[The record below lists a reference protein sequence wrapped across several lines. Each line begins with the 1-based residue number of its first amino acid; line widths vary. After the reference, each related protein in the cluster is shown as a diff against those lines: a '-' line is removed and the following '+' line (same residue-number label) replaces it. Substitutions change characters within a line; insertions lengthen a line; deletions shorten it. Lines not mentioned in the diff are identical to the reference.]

1 MPISMHIGCSGTSQ
15 HLWQVQVGNVNVD
28 KAGSQGESGS
38 LHILFWSFK
47 SHCKDKEKG
56 EFSFHVLP
64 NIGPWISMLNGDF
77 VFPEAGDT

>member
-28 KAGSQGESGS
+28 KAGSPGESGS

-47 SHCKDKEKG
+47 SHCKDKDKG
-56 EFSFHVLP
+56 EFSFHVFTEHWTL
-64 NIGPWISMLNGDF
+64 DF
-77 VFPEAGDT
+77 NAKWRFCIP